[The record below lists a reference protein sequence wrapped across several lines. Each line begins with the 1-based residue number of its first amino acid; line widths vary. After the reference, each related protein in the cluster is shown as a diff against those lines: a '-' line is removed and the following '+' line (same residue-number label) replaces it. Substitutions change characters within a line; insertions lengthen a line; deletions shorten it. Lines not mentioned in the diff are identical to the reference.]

1 MLDIRTAQLDETT
14 QVGVIELK
22 TCIQA
27 IVSASPELVAKLGQD
42 YTVYAYDY
50 SEYET
55 PLVGQG
61 MLSWVL
67 ASSSATP
74 SAPAHQ
80 SRTMVTGRV
89 CKNLLL
95 FGSNS
100 EDTLEVKLRLVPV
113 PTALQSEYIES
124 MNKYR
129 ELSNIIPPGF
139 DMASWTSFVQANP
152 GLMNL
157 VQPEANTPQGAGAV
171 QREGVGIEHVQR
183 LMNEQNSSQAPDPP
197 ISKIQSPQRLSFQA
211 GDQIQRP
218 SSAASSVQSTHAAK
232 KRGRPPKRPTS
243 QASIQ
248 RRAPSK
254 PAENPQHSFAESG
267 YVSNDDRAEE
277 GPTRKRAKVSQAD
290 WPSSTNLGKQPDSL
304 RVAASTAASVRVMQP
319 QPIRPTPPSVK
330 SLEPPPRAPTPV
342 AKAGPLIRRPPL
354 PTARSSLRRE
364 SILQNEDNYQSPY
377 PTSEAFPK
385 SPDYAIAS
393 PGDSAKD
400 SSGTP
405 MEMGSSPPVFPR
417 VFEAS
422 SSPDISPQTDFL
434 PNLDSGFVSGSIE
447 DLFNDDNVRPLDAED
462 FDVAAQCSKRPEP
475 DFQLPSVEPEPE
487 PQLPRVSRMIS
498 DADQLIPKGPPPV
511 DDNTTCDQPN
521 NSATPTVGP
530 QALQRT
536 ASTSDIGQ
544 QAPQKE
550 KKQVLALRRTQ
561 TWSEAQAAPPSSDG
575 TVMGDTKASGKPS
588 KYRPR
593 SDSGS
598 GAKRKRAVQNKL
610 AKALAAGQMPP
621 FCEHCGAIETPTW
634 RKAWVKL
641 YSGTPTNVQLS
652 VEEGGVVTWQPLE
665 TNENGIITLYRVV
678 KKTILPTDEGF
689 NEILLCNR
697 KIWSSPSLYEY

>member
-1 MLDIRTAQLDETT
+1 M
-14 QVGVIELK
+14 GVIELK

-67 ASSSATP
+67 ASSSSTP

-129 ELSNIIPPGF
+129 EISNIIPPGF
-139 DMASWTSFVQANP
+139 DMASWSSFIQANP
-152 GLMNL
+152 GLMKL
-157 VQPEANTPQGAGAV
+157 VQPEASTPAGIGVV
-171 QREGVGIEHVQR
+171 QKEGVGIEHVQR
-183 LMNEQNSSQAPDPP
+183 LMSEHTASQAP
-197 ISKIQSPQRLSFQA
+197 SPRGAEFQFTQQPSSQM
-211 GDQIQRP
+211 GDQIHRP
-218 SSAASSVQSTHAAK
+218 SSAASSVQSTRAPK

-243 QASIQ
+243 QASV
-248 RRAPSK
+248 RRETPSQ
-254 PAENPQHSFAESG
+254 PVENPQHSSGESG
-267 YVSNDDRAEE
+267 YVSNDDRSEE
-277 GPTRKRAKVSQAD
+277 GPTRKRAKVSQVD
-290 WPSSTNLGKQPDSL
+290 WPSKANLGKQPESL
-304 RVAASTAASVRVMQP
+304 RVAASTAASVRMMQP
-319 QPIRPTPPSVK
+319 QPVRPTPHSVK

-342 AKAGPLIRRPPL
+342 AIAGPLIRRPPL

-364 SILQNEDNYQSPY
+364 SILQSEDKYQSPY

-385 SPDYAIAS
+385 SPDYATAS
-393 PGDSAKD
+393 PEDSAKG

-422 SSPDISPQTDFL
+422 SSPDLSPQTDFL
-434 PNLDSGFVSGSIE
+434 PDMDSGFVSGSID
-447 DLFNDDNVRPLDAED
+447 DLFNDDEVRPLSAED
-462 FDVAAQCSKRPEP
+462 FDIAAQYSRRPEL
-475 DFQLPSVEPEPE
+475 DSQLPPVEPELE
-487 PQLPRVSRMIS
+487 PQLPRLSRMNS
-498 DADQLIPKGPPPV
+498 GPDQSTSTGHPRVSNDTSCEPPNLIA
-511 DDNTTCDQPN
+511 TT
-521 NSATPTVGP
+521 ARGP
-530 QALQRT
+530 QSLQRT
-536 ASTSDIGQ
+536 TSASNIGQ
-544 QAPQKE
+544 QAPQKA
-550 KKQVLALRRTQ
+550 KKQAPALRRTQ
-561 TWSEAQAAPPSSDG
+561 TWSEAQVAPPSSDG
-575 TVMGDTKASGKPS
+575 TVIGDTKALGKSS

-652 VEEGGVVTWQPLE
+652 VDEGGVVTWQPLE
-665 TNENGIITLYRVV
+665 TNEKGTITLYRVV

-689 NEILLCNR
+689 SEILLCNR
-697 KIWSSPSLYEY
+697 KLFDKVEPAQILTVE